1 MPFSPFHFRWISL
14 CPWWW
19 HGWLRRPASPHGHHE
34 DALFAVEQ
42 MATVGCCPSPTG
54 NQHQCHSLCHHHHR
68 HKDLICQMYTVA
80 RRVGLPKFTQV
91 ARCLWWFACLAHLRN
106 PIITPLKASTSWP
119 VGASHRSAGANKE
132 VQSRANLLWTKT
144 PTRFCPDAPKPHR
157 HPNMAPCTLPPR
169 RLHEKPRTRK
179 AQNWI

>member
-1 MPFSPFHFRWISL
+1 M
-14 CPWWW
+14 
-19 HGWLRRPASPHGHHE
+19 RRPASPHGHHE

-119 VGASHRSAGANKE
+119 VVHLTAQP
-132 VQSRANLLWTKT
+132 VQ
-144 PTRFCPDAPKPHR
+144 
-157 HPNMAPCTLPPR
+157 
-169 RLHEKPRTRK
+169 TRK
-179 AQNWI
+179 SKVVRTCCGLNPNQVLPRCTQTPPPPKYGSMHPSSSETT